1 MNRKNNTTIGLD
13 IAKNVFHYAQLNR
26 NGTVTGSGIL
36 KRNKVLSHFAGLE
49 SAKVVMEACAGSHY
63 WGRQLQEC
71 NHEVV
76 LLPAHKVT
84 PYVQGNKNDKNDALA
99 IAEAAGRPGIRA
111 VAVKTVEQQNLM
123 MIHGLRQQTVQQR
136 TQKRNAV
143 RAHLS
148 ERGLTSRRG
157 KSAPYALIE
166 SVITPVIPDRTFWNR
181 AYQIALDGLAALV
194 APERIVIC
202 EGSPKTTLLQ
212 ENHSLDAQCYEH
224 IFTEEFLETKIVS
237 MGSNWQIV
245 GDQRRLAEALQLAVG
260 GLDVVQLIDRDDRSE
275 EEIANANKNG
285 SQVLSRR
292 NFKSYLFND
301 EVLRVLAARTGGED
315 KTDELVA
322 QKTFILNNRKE
333 EPPDNLKSASG
344 EIYAK
349 CKKILSLTQCGNTIG
364 AFMRD
369 TLAPLVKPGMSV
381 YEELNTTYSAGI
393 HDSYNSDSVT
403 KYFLISMSALSTL

>member
-26 NGTVTGSGIL
+26 NGTVTGSGML

-237 MGSNWQIV
+237 MGSNRQIV

-285 SQVLSRR
+285 SQVLSQR

-344 EIYAK
+344 EIYVK

-393 HDSYNSDSVT
+393 HDSYNSDSVI

>member
-26 NGTVTGSGIL
+26 NGTVTGSGML

-237 MGSNWQIV
+237 MGSNRQIV

-344 EIYAK
+344 EIYVK

-393 HDSYNSDSVT
+393 HDSYNSDSVI